1 MNNIQKRTLTYIQ
14 EVVNRT
20 NKIWSRN
27 SITIKEPTTPIFN
40 KRYENRET
48 DFSSKPQPVYKKYE
62 NRSVDFSSKPKPVYK
77 KYENRKVDF
86 SSKPKTP
93 FKKYEDDDLWDI
105 HHIQKNGGL

>member
-1 MNNIQKRTLTYIQ
+1 MNNIQKRTLSYIQ
-14 EVVNRT
+14 EITTKTKKR
-20 NKIWSRN
+20 WSRN
-27 SITIKEPTTPIFN
+27 NIQIKGPITPIFN
-40 KRYENRET
+40 KRYENRKV
-48 DFSSKPQPVYKKYE
+48 DFSSKPQPV
-62 NRSVDFSSKPKPVYK
+62 FK